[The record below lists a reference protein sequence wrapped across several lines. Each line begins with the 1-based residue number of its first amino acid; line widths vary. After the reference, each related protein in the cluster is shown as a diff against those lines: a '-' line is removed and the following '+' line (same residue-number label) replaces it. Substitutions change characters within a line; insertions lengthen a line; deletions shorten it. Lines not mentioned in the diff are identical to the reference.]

1 MPKQKDGSYI
11 LVEHLDVEK
20 IRKSVLSKDQ
30 LKEVERLKKSGQ
42 HKKAQEYIET
52 EMKLIQGDS
61 IR

>member
-42 HKKAQEYIET
+42 HKKAQEYIVT